1 MSSHMTIK
9 VKEGKYPL
17 ELPIQFFSQSTEDKL
32 GQQIKD
38 GFAELKKLD
47 ELRKKEIEEQ
57 GKATSETKNQMDEI
71 KDTLKG
77 LQEKLD
83 KLSTENNRAFAPN
96 GQKSEDE
103 LKRSAAFFSF
113 MRKGK
118 AEMAPEERKALV
130 EDEDGLVIVP
140 EELDREI
147 ERELPKLTIF
157 RPLVNTR
164 NTSAAKIRKR
174 GLNEVTVGWGKI
186 ETSASKKLGAYESE
200 LTPSERYIFVEN
212 LNGLTK
218 IGNDE
223 LEDTDVQ
230 LQQYL
235 GSSFALAAAGEED
248 KAVLVGKGHSMEEPE
263 GVLVAANVK
272 RIDTEVV
279 GAVTADDIINLFY
292 GVKAQY
298 RKNGIFVIPSSLE
311 QQVRKLKNA
320 NGDYIWQ
327 AALTAGTPNLLLGR
341 PVYNQDDFPAFAPG
355 ADQAVFGD
363 FKVGYTL
370 ADRKGSSIQ
379 RLNELYAEDDLVGFK
394 YKKRVGGGVDKP
406 EAFAVLRIK
415 A

>member
-1 MSSHMTIK
+1 MTTANTPQK
-9 VKEGKYPL
+9 FPL
-17 ELPIQFFSQSTEDKL
+17 KLPIQFFAGEPEDI
-32 GQQIKD
+32 GTQIKN
-38 GFAELKKLD
+38 GFANLKKANEDLQ
-47 ELRKKEIEEQ
+47 KEFEATGTASQEA
-57 GKATSETKNQMDEI
+57 KAKVEGFEAK
-71 KDTLKG
+71 
-77 LQEKLD
+77 LQELEGQVLAMK
-83 KLSTENNRAFAPN
+83 TAGNRLPGAP
-96 GQKSEDE
+96 GVKSPEQE
-103 LKRSAAFFSF
+103 KQEKSFFNF
-113 MRKGK
+113 LRYGK
-118 AEMAPEERKALV
+118 PEMDQSERKALV
-130 EDEDGLVIVP
+130 EDEDGLIIVP

-157 RPLVNTR
+157 RPLVNVR
-164 NTSAAKIRKR
+164 KTSAAKIRKR

-200 LTPSERYIFVEN
+200 LTPSERFIFVEN

-223 LEDTDVQ
+223 LDDTDIQ
-230 LQQYL
+230 LQQYI

-248 KAVLVGKGHSMEEPE
+248 KAVLVGKGHAMEEPE

-272 RIDTEVV
+272 RVLTAGVN
-279 GAVTADDIINLFY
+279 AVTADDIIDLFY
-292 GVKAQY
+292 NVKAQY

-311 QQVRKLKNA
+311 QKIRKLKNG

-341 PVYNQDDFPAFAPG
+341 PVYNQDDFPDFAPG

-370 ADRKGSSIQ
+370 ADRMGSSVQ

-406 EAFAVLRIK
+406 EAFAVLRVK
-415 A
+415 QA